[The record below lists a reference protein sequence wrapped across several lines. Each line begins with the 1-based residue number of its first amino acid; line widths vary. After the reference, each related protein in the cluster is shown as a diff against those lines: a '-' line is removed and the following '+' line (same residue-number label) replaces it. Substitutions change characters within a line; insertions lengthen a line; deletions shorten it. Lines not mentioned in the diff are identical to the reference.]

1 MYVNQALS
9 LILVAL
15 RSHRPLMPYG
25 GVSQSGGSTM
35 YDALGKTRTTLS
47 PLRSIHRIVAAC
59 AQDAVDN
66 WIEA

>member
-1 MYVNQALS
+1 
-9 LILVAL
+9 
-15 RSHRPLMPYG
+15 
-25 GVSQSGGSTM
+25 M